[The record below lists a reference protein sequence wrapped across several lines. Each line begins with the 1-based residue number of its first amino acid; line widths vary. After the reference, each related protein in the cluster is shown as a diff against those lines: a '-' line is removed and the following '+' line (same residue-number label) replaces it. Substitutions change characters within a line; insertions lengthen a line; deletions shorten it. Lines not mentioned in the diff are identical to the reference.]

1 MNRILSWK
9 IKSGVYAYVYPP
21 TSESHIS
28 NRIPEDSTYWKDA
41 IDALSAKTIYAEYI
55 SNMAHEV
62 FIKFGINIP
71 IEDDDI
77 TKYWGFANDNSSNII
92 LLAGKDGENASLTNP
107 FIDDTVFDKINNIV
121 DEKLNE
127 TKDTLSEEN
136 AKVWNYIQEEVRTE
150 MSSAKKE
157 LNEVKTRLESV
168 STNLTEKLDSASES
182 IEKAAKLFELS
193 EDITSDD
200 IKNVFS
206 FVNDNSDDIINI
218 KTDYDNINQTI
229 SSIEDVE
236 NIGDGLFGKIAT
248 HLNII
253 SGSVSSV
260 SEVANAA
267 YGISEQNAFWIDKNS
282 DTIIEATRFINA
294 NSGIIMDKI
303 DYIDNSLI
311 STLESSMDAKDAE
324 IRNIIMTETNDAI
337 TNVRSSLNAIS
348 GIVEDTIIKEDSDG
362 SLSNLGKR
370 MNAAES
376 SIEEWITTSDS
387 AMSIALDVRET
398 WNSESGKL
406 STVSNLVAETDGFGN
421 IVYYISGLTN
431 NGEVFENRVKRTID
445 EESGDVI
452 YVDDDG
458 YRYTEDLVYTHLSPI
473 LSSYISQTS
482 SGITLSVISGGGLVS
497 AVEMVINENESFIN
511 LVASKVVV
519 DAEMIA
525 KSISSNTA
533 NIGGIVIGNGRISS
547 SSTGVNSFSLN
558 GNTGTLQASNASIS
572 GTVYATKGIFNGTV
586 HAKNGSFSG
595 SVYANDGVF
604 SGTVYANDGS
614 FSGSVY
620 ANDGVF
626 NGTVHANDGSFSGS
640 VYANDGVFNGTI
652 HANNGSFSGSVY
664 AESGYFKGKI
674 SSTEGDIGGISIKDN
689 GLSGSTFVIKNG
701 EIIAEN
707 ITIDGGTIAGTKL
720 DSGKMTF
727 YDDSGNTVAFL
738 GSNVIKDTKESI
750 FLAGFNSTVN
760 FYVFDKYN
768 GEYVSNESKFGVI
781 SLQTVPLEDI
791 LLGNSVYME
800 NMIVYELNDLG
811 NGQIRIS
818 EPETFNGLNYS
829 VYAKQIGNGKDFYY
843 IISQEREDKY
853 KRKIFSSENI
863 MGPYLAKSCMN
874 DTYLSNAADFIINS
888 DGSVECKNAYISG
901 GLFEGEI
908 ISSGKFKGIL
918 EDVNGKIKNS
928 EITESL
934 TFNSENGVNILNV
947 NKNCAVDGSSY
958 YTNRY
963 SYYNQNKSKNT
974 VYYNNEVVL
983 YNVSFDKGRDITI
996 GDINGY
1002 IHRFV
1007 PYYRSVSE
1015 ASVMVTINYSGDS
1028 ISSSSTYT
1036 FKQDGY
1042 NGKDMK
1048 KNTTDFTISGITL
1061 NNIKSLKINVKYY
1074 IPVCGKYGASYGS
1087 GNINIDPFVISFKV
1101 NSPGLT
1107 LSNNGLVYLSNNEK
1121 YGLKI
1126 SNDGIGFY
1134 KNGTWYDF
1142 GSKIESLFN

>member
-157 LNEVKTRLESV
+157 LNEVKTRLDSV

-182 IEKAAKLFELS
+182 IEKASKLFEIS

-431 NGEVFENRVKRTID
+431 NGEVFENRVNRTID

-497 AVEMVINENESFIN
+497 AVEMVINGNESFIN
-511 LVASKVVV
+511 LVASKVVI

-547 SSTGVNSFSLN
+547 SSTGANSFSLN

-620 ANDGVF
+620 A
-626 NGTVHANDGSFSGS
+626 
-640 VYANDGVFNGTI
+640 
-652 HANNGSFSGSVY
+652 
-664 AESGYFKGKI
+664 ESGYFKGKI

-701 EIIAEN
+701 EIIAKN

-727 YDDSGNTVAFL
+727 YGDSGNTVAFL

-768 GEYVSNESKFGVI
+768 GNEYDSNESKFGVI
-781 SLQTVPLEDI
+781 SLQTVPLADI
-791 LLGNSVYME
+791 LLGNSIYME

-811 NGQIRIS
+811 NGQISIS
-818 EPETFNGLNYS
+818 EPNTFDGLNYS

-843 IISQEREDKY
+843 IISQDREDKY

-874 DTYLSNAADFIINS
+874 DTYLSNTADFIINS

-908 ISSGKFKGIL
+908 ISNGKFKGIL
-918 EDVNGKIKNS
+918 ENVNGKIKNS

-934 TFNSENGVNILNV
+934 TFNSEKGVNILNV

-958 YTNRY
+958 YTNGY

-974 VYYNNEVVL
+974 VYYNKEVVL
-983 YNVSFDKGRDITI
+983 YDVTFGNDSARARDITI

-1007 PYYRSVSE
+1007 PYYRSVND
-1015 ASVMVTINYSGDS
+1015 ASVTVKINYTDANS

-1061 NNIKSLKINVKYY
+1061 NNIISLKINVSYN

-1134 KNGTWYDF
+1134 KNGIWYDF